1 MMNKSV
7 LIVCMA
13 SRQCAEFKKRVLQV
27 DSSAKFYDALIY
39 KIKCCEEVLAVQVDG
54 NVPELL
60 KIYDLLAEDA
70 EFKLWAVLQPVPER
84 ERIDRIACFNIQFKS
99 GDPLDNLLDVWKYC
113 DEAAK
118 KLSRGDRGLLHFVL
132 YVNRDENRIYFKA
145 DCPDAVNDAAWQ
157 EMIGEFCGHVM
168 KLHFDDIKVSF
179 ETGLIKSN
187 H

>member
-13 SRQCAEFKKRVLQV
+13 SRLCAEFKKRVLQI

-39 KIKCCEEVLAVQVDG
+39 KIRCQEEVLAVQVDG
-54 NVPELL
+54 DDSALL
-60 KIYDLLAEDA
+60 KIYNLFSEDA
-70 EFKLWAVLQPVPER
+70 ECKLWAVLQPVQENER
-84 ERIDRIACFNIQFKS
+84 SSRIACFNIQYKS
-99 GDPLDNLLDVWKYC
+99 GDSLDNLLDVWKYC

-118 KLSRGDRGLLHFVL
+118 KLSQGDRGLLHFVL

-145 DCPDAVNDAAWQ
+145 DCPDTVDDAAWQ
-157 EMIGEFCGHVM
+157 EMIGEFCGYVM
-168 KLHFDDIKVSF
+168 KLHFDDIKVQF
-179 ETGLIKSN
+179 ENCLIKSN

>member
-13 SRQCAEFKKRVLQV
+13 SRLCAEFKKRVLQV

-70 EFKLWAVLQPVPER
+70 EFKLWAVLQPAPER
-84 ERIDRIACFNIQFKS
+84 EPIDRIAGFSIQYKS

-118 KLSRGDRGLLHFVL
+118 KLSREDKGLLNFVL
-132 YVNRDENRIYFKA
+132 YANHDENLIYFKA
-145 DCPDAVNDAAWQ
+145 DCPDAADEAAWQ
-157 EMIGEFCGHVM
+157 EMIGKFCGHVM

-179 ETGLIKSN
+179 ERGLIKSN

>member
-13 SRQCAEFKKRVLQV
+13 SRLCAEFKKRVLQV

-84 ERIDRIACFNIQFKS
+84 ERIDRIACFNIQFES

-132 YVNRDENRIYFKA
+132 YVNRDENRICFKA
-145 DCPDAVNDAAWQ
+145 DSPDAVNDAAWQ